1 MNNPIFIYSVN
12 LIIECWFDYCFLK
25 NYTFHKSTA
34 EFCSFFFF
42 SKSQVR
48 ASSEV
53 QTHTNCQALLSCLPR
68 NISLI
73 YYTIEVGSKLW
84 GGWGERKRERA
95 FYFFEYCYFYRDTQ
109 REPLFIYLF
118 STHFFILRIRKWKLD
133 WWLLEVKIF
142 MPCI

>member
-1 MNNPIFIYSVN
+1 MNNPIFIFSVN
-12 LIIECWFDYCFLK
+12 LIIKCWFDYCFLK
-25 NYTFHKSTA
+25 NYTFHKSTS

-73 YYTIEVGSKLW
+73 ILLRLAASCGEAGKKGKESALSIFSSIAIFIGIPSGSL
-84 GGWGERKRERA
+84 
-95 FYFFEYCYFYRDTQ
+95 CS
-109 REPLFIYLF
+109 FIYLLLISSF
-118 STHFFILRIRKWKLD
+118 S
-133 WWLLEVKIF
+133 ESESES
-142 MPCI
+142 